1 MPRSDDE
8 PPPAPPHG
16 TPPPDAPRSAAPG
29 AAELLDVVYDELRSL
44 ASSYLARE
52 RSDHTL
58 QPTALVHEAF
68 VRLSPQRKSWSSRG
82 EFLGVAAMAMRRILV
97 DHARGAQRAKR
108 GGEVRRVDLDLE
120 TVESDVGAP
129 VDVLRLDE
137 ALDRLAA
144 LSPRQ
149 ARVVE
154 LRFFGG
160 MTNGEVADVLDVS
173 YRTVEND
180 WRFAR
185 AWLRDRMKDSED
197 EGGDA

>member
-1 MPRSDDE
+1 MSDAEDITLLLNRWADGDE
-8 PPPAPPHG
+8 GARDAVAP
-16 TPPPDAPRSAAPG
+16 
-29 AAELLDVVYDELRSL
+29 LIYDELKRI
-44 ASSYLARE
+44 ARNVFRRE
-52 RSDHTL
+52 SARQTL

-137 ALDRLAA
+137 ARDRLAA

-160 MTNGEVADVLDVS
+160 MTNGEGADGLDVS

-185 AWLRDRMKDSED
+185 AWLRDRMKDSEG